1 MSSAPPPPAPAA
13 PEGAGLAAHLPF
25 ALLSVGLAAFVAEVP
40 LGGMAHVT
48 DEVAYTLQARLFAA
62 GMRTGPPGDVPA
74 LLDYPFWVSAGPS
87 HSPFPPGWPAL
98 LAVGVALGAPWLV
111 NALLAG
117 VLPLVAGAVGRAWGG
132 ARVGLV
138 AAAVAAVSPQWA
150 LLAGSR
156 MAHASVV
163 AALGALLLVG
173 LRAPA
178 GRAAWAGAGLA
189 LGYVVL
195 ARPFDA
201 AVAGG
206 PLLLWAL
213 ARAPGAAARG
223 LLLVGPA
230 VGAALLAAD
239 HAHLTGDPLRF
250 PMSAWFEGWWPE
262 GPRPGC
268 NALGFGPDRGC
279 VPTEGSFGHTPA
291 KAWAATVGTLG
302 RLDALLLGVPGGLL
316 VAVAGL
322 LRGRRWGALGLG
334 VAVVAGH
341 ALYWSPGLAYGARFA
356 APALLVLPVG
366 VALALD
372 ALPARVA
379 ARHVVLAVLLLGLAG
394 GSRLLP
400 ELASDYWC
408 VGRGAA
414 AQVAAA
420 GLDAGLLMV
429 DGRGTRAVAWPR
441 LGVPAFTC
449 DPMLTAGEA
458 LQWLDPSR
466 PTGGLQVRHAPRDAG
481 QRRAFRDRHQPGA
494 PIWVLQHDIPSG
506 EMRLFR
512 DPEGAAGEGP

>member
-1 MSSAPPPPAPAA
+1 MAAPPLPSPP
-13 PEGAGLAAHLPF
+13 GAWRADLPF
-25 ALLSVGLAAFVAEVP
+25 AALAVALAAFVATVP
-40 LGGMAHVT
+40 LGGLAHVT

-62 GMRTGPPGDVPA
+62 GLRTGPPGDAPN
-74 LLDYPFWVSAGPS
+74 LLDYPFWVAEGAS

-98 LAVGVALGAPWLV
+98 LAVGVALGVPWLV

-117 VLPLVAGAVGRAWGG
+117 VLPLVAGALGRAWGG
-132 ARVGLV
+132 PRAGLV
-138 AAAVAAVSPQWA
+138 AAAVAAVSPQWW
-150 LLAGSR
+150 LLGGSR

-213 ARAPGAAARG
+213 TRAPGAAARG

-230 VGAALLAAD
+230 LGTALLALD
-239 HAHLTGDPLRF
+239 NAHLTGDALRF
-250 PMSAWFEGWWPE
+250 PMSVWFEGWAPG

-268 NALGFGPDRGC
+268 NALGFGEDRGC
-279 VPTEGSFGHTPA
+279 VPVGGSFGHTPA
-291 KAWAATVGTLG
+291 KAWAATVATAQ
-302 RLDALLLGVPGGLL
+302 RLDGLLLGVPGGALL
-316 VAVAGL
+316 GALGL
-322 LRGRRWGALGLG
+322 LRGRRWGALGLALG
-334 VAVVAGH
+334 VLGGH

-379 ARHVVLAVLLLGLAG
+379 ARHLVAAVLLVGLGA

-400 ELASDYWC
+400 ELADDYWC

-414 AQVAAA
+414 ARLAADGVGE
-420 GLDAGLLMV
+420 GLVMV
-429 DGRGTRAVAWPR
+429 DGRGTRPAAWPR

-449 DPMLTAGEA
+449 DPMLAAGAA
-458 LQWLDPSR
+458 LQLMDPSR
-466 PTGGLQVRHAPRDAG
+466 PTGGLQVRHAPRDPA
-481 QRRAFRDRHQPGA
+481 QRRAFRDRHHPGA
-494 PIWVLQHDIPSG
+494 PLYLLEHDIPG
-506 EMRLFR
+506 QAWRLQA
-512 DPEGAAGEGP
+512 EAGPAEVRP